1 MNKLILIL
9 IMIYGFSIAYSN
21 PLPDEIILY
30 KKTQS
35 TDLKLHVFN
44 PKINIQKKRP
54 AIIFFFG
61 GGWNNGSPEQFYK
74 QARYFSNLGIVSFSA
89 EYRVKS
95 RDDVKPD
102 SCIMDAKSAIRFLRE
117 NASVWNIDEN
127 KIIASGG
134 SAGGHLAAATATL
147 KKFNDEQDNL
157 NYSSVPNALVLFNPV
172 LDTYLGTKR
181 LGELAKQ
188 ISPLQNIGSKMP
200 PTLILHGT
208 ADTVVPHNQAIDFK
222 NTMIEKGHNCEVE
235 LYEEMPHGFFNQ
247 KKYDETIKRAS
258 EFIDKLGWINK

>member
-1 MNKLILIL
+1 MNKVILIL

-44 PKINIQKKRP
+44 PKINIKKKRP

-117 NASVWNIDEN
+117 NASIWNIDEN

-147 KKFNDEQDNL
+147 KEFNDEHDNL
-157 NYSSVPNALVLFNPV
+157 NYSSVPNALILFNPV
-172 LDTYLGTKR
+172 LYNYNAKPI
-181 LGELAKQ
+181 AKQ
-188 ISPLQNIGSKMP
+188 ISPLHNIDLNMP

-208 ADTVVPHNQAIDFK
+208 SDTVASHEDAIDFK
-222 NTMIEKGHNCEVE
+222 NKMIEKGHNCEVE

-247 KKYDETIKRAS
+247 KKYDETIKRVS
-258 EFIDKLGWINK
+258 EFIYELEWINK